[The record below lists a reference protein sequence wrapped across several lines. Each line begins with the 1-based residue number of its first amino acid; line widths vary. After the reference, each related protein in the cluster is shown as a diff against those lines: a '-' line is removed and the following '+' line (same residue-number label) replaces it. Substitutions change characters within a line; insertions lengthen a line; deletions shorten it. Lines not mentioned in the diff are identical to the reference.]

1 MARQAGRRL
10 EHPPAVGQ
18 IALGQAGPGFG
29 EVRHRP
35 LVHHLAL
42 GQALRL
48 GRERFRL
55 RLEQRRKRLALT
67 RRHLGQRVGGD
78 VFEVRLVMR
87 LAANLDHFFQP
98 GEVGA
103 AMRRRP
109 AIADVAHVE
118 QIKQPLLRRRGI
130 DDVVEQTGDDA
141 GCLQVNEQPRNLHPH
156 FRRFL
161 RGGDDF
167 LGDRVAIARAAAAH
181 SREGQLIRP

>member
-1 MARQAGRRL
+1 MARQASRRL

-18 IALGQAGPGFG
+18 ITLGQAGIKFG
-29 EVRHRP
+29 KIRHCP

-42 GQALRL
+42 GQVLRL
-48 GRERFRL
+48 GRERFRF
-55 RLEQRRKRLALT
+55 RCEQRREPLALT
-67 RRHLGQRVGGD
+67 RRHFGQRVGGD
-78 VFEVRLVMR
+78 VLEIGLIMR
-87 LAANLDHFFQP
+87 LAANLSHLFQP

-109 AIADVAHVE
+109 TIGDMAHVE

-141 GCLQVNEQPRNLHPH
+141 GCLQINEQPRNLHPH

-167 LGDRVAIARAAAAH
+167 FDDRVAIARAAAAH
-181 SREGQLIRP
+181 SREGKLIRP